1 MTVLLPPKIEAFFAA
16 SNAAAPEGVAA
27 VFTPEGEVHD
37 EHAVH
42 RGREAIAAWAHSS
55 QTRYRMQ
62 SEPLTLHS
70 EGANHRVIAQVTGD
84 FPGSPLTL
92 TYRFQMADDGVQS
105 LEIG

>member
-1 MTVLLPPKIEAFFAA
+1 MAVLLPPKIEAFFAA
-16 SNAAAPEGVAA
+16 SNAAKPEGVAA
-27 VFTPEGEVHD
+27 AFSPQGEVHD

-42 RGREAIAAWAHSS
+42 RGRDAIAAWAHGS

-62 SEPLTLHS
+62 SEPLTLS
-70 EGANHRVIAQVTGD
+70 SDGPGHRVTARVAGD

-92 TYRFQMADDGVQS
+92 TYQFILADDGVQS